1 MLRGIKLD
9 SNKEISITSEIVDA
23 SFPNKVYIPLINVFN
38 RPFGAINYYHGKSG
52 NSNKMLDIT
61 NGVGLKE
68 KSARFMADAEIVFY
82 QLRSH

>member
-1 MLRGIKLD
+1 M
-9 SNKEISITSEIVDA
+9 V
-23 SFPNKVYIPLINVFN
+23 NVFN

-68 KSARFMADAEIVFY
+68 KSARFMADDEIVFY